1 MNKMEE
7 ENKMDNVEEQ
17 ENKDIGNPTLED
29 ESQAEISEAGGSET
43 QEDGSSPENV
53 EDTKTENKT
62 ETKKP
67 SRDKDNLYEEIEIPE
82 GVSASIED
90 YVLIMKKDDKELRR
104 KLVALIDVKVE
115 GNKVIVSAE
124 RSRKIE
130 KSLFGTFRA
139 HINNMIKGFGE
150 DFTYKLKIANVHF
163 PMNVSVDKGKK
174 ELVVKNFL
182 GEKKDR
188 VIKLLDEVDVKVDN
202 EDVIVTSYD
211 IEKAGHMATKIEKGT
226 KVRNKDRR
234 IFQDGI
240 FLISKPNKEFM

>member
-1 MNKMEE
+1 MTE
-7 ENKMDNVEEQ
+7 
-17 ENKDIGNPTLED
+17 ENKDIGNATLEN
-29 ESQAEISEAGGSET
+29 EGQAEVSET
-43 QEDGSSPENV
+43 QEPTNV
-53 EDTKTENKT
+53 EDTKTEDKT

-104 KLVALIDVKVE
+104 ELVALIDVKVVKASSSSKDDE
-115 GNKVIVSAE
+115 GYKIIVSAE

-130 KSLFGTFRA
+130 KSLFGTFKA
-139 HINNMIKGFGE
+139 HIKNMVKGFGE

-163 PMNVSVDKGKK
+163 PMNVSVDKGKN